1 MVFHYRYSQIC
12 IKLNEAKKNK
22 INEILVIICKIDP
35 ALPLYKLDEFVN
47 NFRKKYDN
55 ILIDVKLSKEEYLV
69 LVSKEINEER

>member
-1 MVFHYRYSQIC
+1 M
-12 IKLNEAKKNK
+12 
-22 INEILVIICKIDP
+22 IIYKIDST
-35 ALPLYKLDEFVN
+35 LPLYKLDEFVN

>member
-1 MVFHYRYSQIC
+1 M
-12 IKLNEAKKNK
+12 
-22 INEILVIICKIDP
+22 IICKIDP

-69 LVSKEINEER
+69 LVSKEINEES